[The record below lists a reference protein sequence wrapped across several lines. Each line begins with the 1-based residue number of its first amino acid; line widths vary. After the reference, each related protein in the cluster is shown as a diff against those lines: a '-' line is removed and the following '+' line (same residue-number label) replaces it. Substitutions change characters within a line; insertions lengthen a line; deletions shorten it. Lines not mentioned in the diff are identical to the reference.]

1 MHELFIL
8 KVMAKSFEIS
18 RVEIEILRVLSESSE
33 PVGSRLIQRE
43 LGKRGFFLSER
54 AVRYH
59 LQMLELK
66 GLVAGHERSGRTIT
80 AQGLAELSRALVSQR
95 VGFVIT
101 RFLSMAY
108 SVTYDYIADSG
119 KVVANVSMV
128 DKSFYEK
135 MLEIVESLHTA
146 TLLLAPYIKVL
157 DENEEYQNIVVP
169 KGKIA
174 LLTVCDLTVDGVL
187 IRSGIPL
194 FFKYGGLVQMVDGK
208 PIRFVDMIS
217 YEGTTISPLELFIRS
232 GLTSVLKV
240 VKAGSGVLPV
250 GMREIVA
257 EARDRTQK
265 IITTLKERGWGGVLA
280 LGVPNEPVLGVP
292 VSMDRFGLCM
302 VGGLALAAAILEGGA
317 RIETFASYCL
327 VPLEEM
333 KRIY

>member
-1 MHELFIL
+1 MVE
-8 KVMAKSFEIS
+8 SFEIS
-18 RVEIEILRVLSESSE
+18 RLEIEILRVLSESSE
-33 PVGSRLIQRE
+33 PLGSRLLQRE
-43 LGKRGFFLSER
+43 LGRRGFFLSER
-54 AVRYH
+54 AIRYH
-59 LQMLELK
+59 LQSLELK
-66 GLVAGHERSGRTIT
+66 GLVVGHERSGRTIT
-80 AQGLAELSRALVSQR
+80 SQGLAELSRALVSQR
-95 VGFVIT
+95 VGFIIT

-119 KVVANVSMV
+119 RVVSNVSV
-128 DKSFYEK
+128 LDKSFYDK
-135 MLEIVESLHTA
+135 MFEIVKNLQA
-146 TLLLAPYIKVL
+146 TNLLLAPYIKVL

-169 KGKIA
+169 KGKVA

-194 FFKYGGLVQMVDGK
+194 FFKYGGLVQIVNGK

-232 GLTSVLKV
+232 GLTSVMKV
-240 VKAGSGVLPV
+240 VKAGSGVVPV

-265 IITTLKERGWGGVLA
+265 IVSTLKERGWGGVLA
-280 LGVPNEPVLGVP
+280 LGTPNEPVLGVP

-302 VGGLALAAAILEGGA
+302 VGGLALAAAILEEGVK
-317 RIETFASYCL
+317 IETFASYCL

-333 KRIY
+333 KRI